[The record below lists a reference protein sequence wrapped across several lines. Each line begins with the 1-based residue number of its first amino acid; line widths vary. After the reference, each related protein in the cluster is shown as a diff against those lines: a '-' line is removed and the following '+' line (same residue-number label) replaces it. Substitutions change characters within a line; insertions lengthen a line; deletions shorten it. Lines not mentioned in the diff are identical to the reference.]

1 MWVLGIINK
10 QTTTHTKRKKKK
22 RNEKENG
29 VGRVAPCCH
38 PPFSHFC
45 HAKKDNK

>member
-1 MWVLGIINK
+1 MRVLAIINK
-10 QTTTHTKRKKKK
+10 QTTTHTHTHTQ
-22 RNEKENG
+22 NG

-45 HAKKDNK
+45 HAKKDTK

>member
-1 MWVLGIINK
+1 MRVLAIINK
-10 QTTTHTKRKKKK
+10 QTTTHTHTQ
-22 RNEKENG
+22 NG